1 MVGHAAPTAGEQPV
15 TTIHGDGGTVVTC
28 DRGEG
33 ADTVLDGF
41 AITGGSADFGGGLY
55 TRASFATEDSMSR

>member
-1 MVGHAAPTAGEQPV
+1 MVSHAAPTAGEQPV
-15 TTIHGDGGTVVTC
+15 TTIHGGTVVTC

-33 ADTVLDGF
+33 ADAVLDGF

-55 TRASFATEDSMSR
+55 ICASFATEGSMTR

>member
-1 MVGHAAPTAGEQPV
+1 MVCHAAPTAGEQPV
-15 TTIHGDGGTVVTC
+15 TTSDGGTVVTR

-41 AITGGSADFGGGLY
+41 AITGGSADFGGGMY
-55 TRASFATEDSMSR
+55 NRTSFATEGSMAR